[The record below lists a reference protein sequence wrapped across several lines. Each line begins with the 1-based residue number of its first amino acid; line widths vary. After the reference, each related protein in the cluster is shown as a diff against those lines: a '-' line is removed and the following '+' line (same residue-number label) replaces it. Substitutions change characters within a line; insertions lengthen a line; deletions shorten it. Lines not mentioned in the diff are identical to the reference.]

1 MSHIVK
7 IKQGGRDFNVP
18 ANLHDSLQ
26 KAHACMQA
34 SGYNCNASW
43 QGFAAAASGKGWGE
57 QPYSIVTNIIENR
70 RWANGF
76 ETARAAMKK
85 MAVPA

>member
-7 IKQGGRDFNVP
+7 VKLHGGSEFSVP
-18 ANLHDSLQ
+18 SNLNETMQ

-34 SGYNCNASW
+34 SGYTCNASW
-43 QGFAAAASGKGWGE
+43 QGFAAAASGKEWTD
-57 QPYSIVTNIIENR
+57 QPYSITTNIIENR

-76 ETARAAMKK
+76 QRGISALKQA
-85 MAVPA
+85 